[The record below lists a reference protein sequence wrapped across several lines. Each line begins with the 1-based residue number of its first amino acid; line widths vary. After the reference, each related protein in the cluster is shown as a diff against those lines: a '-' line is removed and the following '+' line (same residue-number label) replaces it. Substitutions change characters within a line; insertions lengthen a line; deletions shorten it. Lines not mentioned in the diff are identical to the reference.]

1 MSAFLPFDILLPK
14 EGGNPFWSVIACDQF
29 TSEPEYWEKASALVG
44 EQPSTLNLVY
54 PEVWLGK
61 DEASRIKKIYGT
73 MARYLKEGVFE
84 TARTGFVYVERT
96 LSTGAVRRGVVGV
109 IDLEQYDFAAG
120 TKKAIRATERTVT
133 SRIPPRLAIRRGATL
148 ELSHVLLLAD
158 DREDK
163 LLGSLEKNKAAL
175 PLLYETELMLDGGH
189 LVGRLVAGN
198 DAKAFTE
205 AIASYEKAQSAG
217 KEFPLL
223 YCVGDGNHSLAT
235 AKTAFNEIKEKIG
248 REKAALHPARFAMVE
263 LGNIADTSLVF
274 EPIHRFVRGINPEE
288 LLKKLSE
295 GTHACNA
302 THSIRWV
309 AGEKTGEILLS
320 KELGSLPVAA
330 LQNALDRALPNFRE
344 AKLDYIHGE
353 ASLRRLAAAP
363 NALGFLLSKIEKGD
377 FFNGV
382 ESDGVLPRKT
392 FSMGEATDKRYYTEA
407 RRILA

>member
-14 EGGNPFWSVIACDQF
+14 EAKNPVWSVIACDQF
-29 TSEPEYWEKASALVG
+29 TSEPEYWEKVCALVG

-61 DEASRIKKIYGT
+61 DEAARIKRIHSA
-73 MARYLKEGVFE
+73 MERYLKEGIFA

-133 SRIPPRLAIRRGATL
+133 SRIPPRLAIRRGASL

-163 LLGSLEKNKAAL
+163 LLGSLEKKKESL
-175 PLLYETELMLDGGH
+175 PLLYERELMLDGGH
-189 LVGRLVAGN
+189 LVGRLVAAD
-198 DAKAFTE
+198 DAKVFTE
-205 AIASYEKAQSAG
+205 AIASYEKAQSVG
-217 KEFPLL
+217 KKSPLL

-248 REKAALHPARFAMVE
+248 WEKAALHPARFAMVE
-263 LGNIADTSLVF
+263 LGNIADASLVF
-274 EPIHRFVRGINPEE
+274 EPIHRIVRGVNPEE
-288 LLKKLSE
+288 LLGKLSE
-295 GTHACNA
+295 KNPIGTA
-302 THSIRWV
+302 THSIQWV
-309 AGEKTGEILLS
+309 AGEKSGEILLS
-320 KELGSLPVAA
+320 TSLGSLPVAA
-330 LQNALDRALPNFRE
+330 LQNALDRILPDFSE

-363 NALGFLLSKIEKGD
+363 DSLGFLLSKIEKGD
-377 FFNGV
+377 FFGGV
-382 ESDGVLPRKT
+382 ETDGVLPRKT